1 MAINNKTQSKKKAVA
16 PDTIP
21 PVETVLVLRT
31 CTAQMTSHNGFKWPE
46 SGPVSAP
53 DWRPDSECGHGL
65 HGFLWGEGNG
75 SLANWD
81 IDAKWLVCSVPK
93 DSLIDIGEK
102 VKFPACEVVF
112 CGDRNGATE
121 YIKTHGPS
129 GKSIIGG
136 TATAG
141 YRGTATAGYRGTA
154 TAGDSG
160 TATAGDSGTATAGY
174 RGTATAGTG
183 GVVVLLYWNGKRYK
197 AKIANVQDEDGDGQL
212 KPNVK
217 YRLNN
222 TGQFEEVL

>member
-141 YRGTATAGYRGTA
+141 YRGTATAG
-154 TAGDSG
+154 
-160 TATAGDSGTATAGY
+160 
-174 RGTATAGTG
+174 TG